1 MTETGSRKSVIGAG
15 ATFTGKL
22 VKASALDIHGEV
34 NADIATGRLHLHE
47 GAKLAGNIDIKLG
60 VFAGEYKGRM
70 KAASV
75 WMMRTARI
83 FGEIEYNALQMDRGA
98 ALNCHILHNW
108 AEADD
113 LPEDPLVTAEP
124 GFLMDLHDSAFSG
137 KTDQKKKQPSD
148 E

>member
-1 MTETGSRKSVIGAG
+1 MSETGSRKSVIGAG

-22 VKASALDIHGEV
+22 VNAPALDIHGEV
-34 NADIATGRLHLHE
+34 NADITTDRLHLHE
-47 GAKLAGNIDIKLG
+47 GASLAGNLDIKLG

-70 KAASV
+70 KASSV

-108 AEADD
+108 AES
-113 LPEDPLVTAEP
+113 EDVGTDPAASTEA
-124 GFLMDLHDSAFSG
+124 GFLTDLHARGLSD
-137 KTDQKKKQPSD
+137 KKDKQTSD

>member
-1 MTETGSRKSVIGAG
+1 MSETGSRKSVIGAG
-15 ATFTGKL
+15 AIFTGKL
-22 VKASALDIHGEV
+22 VKAAALDIHGEV
-34 NADIATGRLHLHE
+34 NADITTDRLHLHE
-47 GAKLAGNIDIKLG
+47 GARLAGNLDIKLG

-108 AEADD
+108 AESDD
-113 LPEDPLVTAEP
+113 LPADPLDTAEA
-124 GFLMDLHDSAFSG
+124 GFLMDLHDPGFSG
-137 KTDQKKKQPSD
+137 MTNKKKKQPSD

>member
-1 MTETGSRKSVIGAG
+1 MSETGSRKSVIGAG

-34 NADIATGRLHLHE
+34 NADVSTERLHLHE
-47 GAKLAGNIDIKLG
+47 GARLAGDLEIKLG

-70 KAASV
+70 RASSV
-75 WMMRTARI
+75 WIMRTARI

-108 AEADD
+108 AE
-113 LPEDPLVTAEP
+113 LEDQGVDSLAITEA
-124 GFLMDLHDSAFSG
+124 GFLTDLHDFEPSD
-137 KTDQKKKQPSD
+137 KTDKQASD

>member
-1 MTETGSRKSVIGAG
+1 MSETGSRKSVIGAG
-15 ATFTGKL
+15 ATFTGKP

-34 NADIATGRLHLHE
+34 NADITTERLHLHV
-47 GAKLAGNIDIKLG
+47 GGKLAGNIDIKLG

-70 KAASV
+70 RAASV

-108 AEADD
+108 AEVDK
-113 LPEDPLVTAEP
+113 LPKDPLAITEA
-124 GFLMDLHDSAFSG
+124 GFLTDLHATAPSD
-137 KTDQKKKQPSD
+137 KTDKKNKKPSD

>member
-1 MTETGSRKSVIGAG
+1 MSETGSRKSVIGAG

-34 NADIATGRLHLHE
+34 NADVSTGRLHLYE
-47 GAKLAGNIDIKLG
+47 GARLSGDLDIKLG

-70 KAASV
+70 RASSV
-75 WMMRTARI
+75 WIMRTARI

-108 AEADD
+108 AELEDAGV
-113 LPEDPLVTAEP
+113 DPLAITEA
-124 GFLMDLHDSAFSG
+124 GFLTDLHDLEPSD
-137 KTDQKKKQPSD
+137 KTDKQASD

>member
-1 MTETGSRKSVIGAG
+1 MSETGSRKSVIGAG
-15 ATFTGKL
+15 ATFTGKPFR
-22 VKASALDIHGEV
+22 APALDIHGEV
-34 NADIATGRLHLHE
+34 NADITTDRLHLYE
-47 GAKLAGNIDIKLG
+47 GASLAGNLDIKLG

-70 KAASV
+70 KASSV

-108 AEADD
+108 AEPTDAGT
-113 LPEDPLVTAEP
+113 DPAASTEA
-124 GFLMDLHDSAFSG
+124 GFLTDLHASDLSD
-137 KTDQKKKQPSD
+137 KTDKQTSD

>member
-1 MTETGSRKSVIGAG
+1 MSETGSRKSVIGAG

-34 NADIATGRLHLHE
+34 NADVSTGRLHLHE
-47 GAKLAGNIDIKLG
+47 GARLAGDLDIKLG

-70 KAASV
+70 KASSV
-75 WMMRTARI
+75 WIMRTARI

-108 AEADD
+108 ADIEDAGF
-113 LPEDPLVTAEP
+113 DPLAITEA
-124 GFLMDLHDSAFSG
+124 GFLTDLHDLEPSD
-137 KTDQKKKQPSD
+137 KTDKQASD

>member
-1 MTETGSRKSVIGAG
+1 MSETGSRKSVIGAG

-34 NADIATGRLHLHE
+34 NADVSTGRLHLHE
-47 GAKLAGNIDIKLG
+47 GAKLAGDLDIKLG

-70 KAASV
+70 RASSV
-75 WMMRTARI
+75 WIMRTARI

-108 AEADD
+108 AELEAASV
-113 LPEDPLVTAEP
+113 DPLAITEA
-124 GFLMDLHDSAFSG
+124 GFLTDLHDLGPSD
-137 KTDQKKKQPSD
+137 KTDSQASD

>member
-1 MTETGSRKSVIGAG
+1 MSETGSRKSVIGAG

-22 VKASALDIHGEV
+22 VKAPALDIHGEV
-34 NADIATGRLHLHE
+34 NADITTDRLHLYA
-47 GAKLAGNIDIKLG
+47 GARLAGNLDIKLG

-70 KAASV
+70 KASSV

-108 AEADD
+108 IE
-113 LPEDPLVTAEP
+113 PEDVSADLMATTEA
-124 GFLMDLHDSAFSG
+124 GFLTDLHDPSLSG
-137 KTDQKKKQPSD
+137 ETDKRTSD

>member
-1 MTETGSRKSVIGAG
+1 MSETGSRKSVIGAG

-34 NADIATGRLHLHE
+34 NADVSTNRLHLHE
-47 GAKLAGNIDIKLG
+47 GARLAGDLDIKLG

-70 KAASV
+70 RASSV
-75 WMMRTARI
+75 WIMRTARI

-108 AEADD
+108 GELEDASVDHLAITEA
-113 LPEDPLVTAEP
+113 
-124 GFLMDLHDSAFSG
+124 GFLTDLHDREPSD
-137 KTDQKKKQPSD
+137 KTDKQISD

>member
-1 MTETGSRKSVIGAG
+1 MSETGSRKSVIGAG

-22 VKASALDIHGEV
+22 VKAPALDIHGEV
-34 NADIATGRLHLHE
+34 NADITTDRLHLHE
-47 GAKLAGNIDIKLG
+47 GARLAGNIDIKLG

-70 KAASV
+70 KASSV

-108 AEADD
+108 AES
-113 LPEDPLVTAEP
+113 EDSGTDPAALTEV
-124 GFLMDLHDSAFSG
+124 GFLTDLHAPGLSD
-137 KTDQKKKQPSD
+137 KKDKQTSD

>member
-1 MTETGSRKSVIGAG
+1 MSETGSRKSVIGAG

-34 NADIATGRLHLHE
+34 NADITTERLYVHE
-47 GAKLAGNIDIKLG
+47 GARLAGNLDIKLG

-70 KAASV
+70 RASSV

-108 AEADD
+108 PESEETNTDPVAITEA
-113 LPEDPLVTAEP
+113 
-124 GFLMDLHDSAFSG
+124 GFLTDLHASG
-137 KTDQKKKQPSD
+137 MLDKKDEQNSD

>member
-1 MTETGSRKSVIGAG
+1 MSETGSRKSVIGAG

-22 VKASALDIHGEV
+22 VKASAIDIHGEV
-34 NADIATGRLHLHE
+34 NADITTDRLHLHK
-47 GAKLAGNIDIKLG
+47 GAKLAGNLNIKLG

-108 AEADD
+108 AEAEPPDAGT
-113 LPEDPLVTAEP
+113 DPVALTEA
-124 GFLMDLHDSAFSG
+124 GFLTDLHASG
-137 KTDQKKKQPSD
+137 LSEKTDEKTSD

>member
-1 MTETGSRKSVIGAG
+1 MSETSSRKSVIGAG
-15 ATFTGKL
+15 ATFTGKPF
-22 VKASALDIHGEV
+22 KAPALDIHGEV
-34 NADIATGRLHLHE
+34 NADITTDRLHLHE
-47 GAKLAGNIDIKLG
+47 GARLAGNLDIKLG

-70 KAASV
+70 KASSV

-108 AEADD
+108 AEPRDAGT
-113 LPEDPLVTAEP
+113 DPAVSTEA
-124 GFLMDLHDSAFSG
+124 GFLTDLHASDLSD
-137 KTDQKKKQPSD
+137 KTDKQTSD

>member
-1 MTETGSRKSVIGAG
+1 MSDTRSRKSVIGAG
-15 ATFTGKL
+15 AIFTGKL

-34 NADIATGRLHLHE
+34 NADVSTDRLHLHE
-47 GAKLAGNIDIKLG
+47 GAKIAGNLDIKLG

-70 KAASV
+70 RASSV
-75 WMMRTARI
+75 WIMRTARI

-108 AEADD
+108 AELEEADV
-113 LPEDPLVTAEP
+113 DPLAVTEA
-124 GFLMDLHDSAFSG
+124 GFLKDLHETGLSDQ
-137 KTDQKKKQPSD
+137 TDKRGSD

>member
-1 MTETGSRKSVIGAG
+1 MSESGSRKSVIGAG

-34 NADIATGRLHLHE
+34 NADVSTDRLHLHE
-47 GAKLAGNIDIKLG
+47 GARLAGDRDIKLG

-70 KAASV
+70 RASSV
-75 WMMRTARI
+75 WIMRTARI

-108 AEADD
+108 AELEDVG
-113 LPEDPLVTAEP
+113 EDPLAITEA
-124 GFLMDLHDSAFSG
+124 GFLTDLHELE
-137 KTDQKKKQPSD
+137 PSD
-148 E
+148 ETDKQTYDE

>member
-1 MTETGSRKSVIGAG
+1 MSETGSRKSVIGAG

-34 NADIATGRLHLHE
+34 NADISTDRLHLHE
-47 GAKLAGNIDIKLG
+47 GARIAGDLDIKLG

-70 KAASV
+70 RASSV
-75 WMMRTARI
+75 WIMRTARI

-108 AEADD
+108 AELED
-113 LPEDPLVTAEP
+113 EGVDPLAVTEA
-124 GFLMDLHDSAFSG
+124 GFLTDLHDLEPSD
-137 KTDQKKKQPSD
+137 KTDEQASD

>member
-1 MTETGSRKSVIGAG
+1 MSETGSRKSVIGAG

-22 VKASALDIHGEV
+22 VKAPALDIHGEV
-34 NADIATGRLHLHE
+34 NADITTERLHLHE
-47 GAKLAGNIDIKLG
+47 GAKLAGDLDIKLG

-70 KAASV
+70 KASSV

-108 AEADD
+108 VE
-113 LPEDPLVTAEP
+113 PEDVSTDPAALTEA
-124 GFLMDLHDSAFSG
+124 GFLTDLHSPGLLD
-137 KTDQKKKQPSD
+137 KKDKKNSD

>member
-1 MTETGSRKSVIGAG
+1 MSETGSRKSVIGAG
-15 ATFTGKL
+15 ASFTGKL

-34 NADIATGRLHLHE
+34 NADVSTGRLHLHE
-47 GAKLAGNIDIKLG
+47 GARLAGDIDVKLG

-70 KAASV
+70 RASSV
-75 WMMRTARI
+75 WIMRTARI

-108 AEADD
+108 AELEDAG
-113 LPEDPLVTAEP
+113 EDPLAITEA
-124 GFLMDLHDSAFSG
+124 GFLTDLHDLELSD
-137 KTDQKKKQPSD
+137 KTDKQASD

>member
-1 MTETGSRKSVIGAG
+1 MSENGSRKSVIGAG

-34 NADIATGRLHLHE
+34 NADVSTDRLHLHE
-47 GAKLAGNIDIKLG
+47 GARLAGDLDIKLG

-70 KAASV
+70 RASSV
-75 WMMRTARI
+75 WIMRTARI

-108 AEADD
+108 AE
-113 LPEDPLVTAEP
+113 PEDAGVDHLAITEA
-124 GFLMDLHDSAFSG
+124 GFLTDLHDLEPSV
-137 KTDQKKKQPSD
+137 KTDKQASD